1 MSRARRAT
9 RSLAVATAA
18 VLALG
23 LAPSPALAAD
33 APAEPAADF
42 LVSQLQDGLFVFDSD
57 GYLYTDFG
65 GSIDGEIA
73 LDAVGGHQADVTTI
87 ADAVSSRLSEY
98 TDYSY
103 PAGGSTYAGRSAGGT
118 AKAIVALQVAGQDPT
133 AHPDGNLVTRLEG
146 LTDADGRIGDQ
157 ATKDGQPDPD
167 GDYANV
173 FGQTFAVTALRNAG
187 SSEAAKAATFLG
199 TQQCAGADGGYFTES
214 FTSTPCAVPADASVD
229 ATALAV
235 NAFVPFYGDSTQ
247 NPSAFV
253 LTSALN
259 YLLRVQRSDGAFVSG
274 PDAVANANSTG
285 LAVTALQR
293 LAAIPNNPTFAHY
306 ATPAAEKGAAWLRAQ
321 QLVNVGPCAPY
332 RTADLGAVAYDPTA
346 RAGAAKDGITAA
358 TQGQFIKATTQST
371 EGLLSAPEAA
381 GALKAT
387 LPTTYVADGAT
398 VTLKATSAAP
408 GSSVCQTS
416 TAVQKPTS
424 VTGSAVFSV
433 KAPAGRNAVTT
444 FYVKGVDGTTA
455 KAVLRSL
462 GPKTLGLRLRS
473 QVVRGGEQRVI
484 VSGLARGEKVSI
496 RTGGTT
502 VKTGTANSSG
512 VLDTT
517 FKASTIPGTKTVTV
531 YGQFTDRK
539 ASKTYTVVR

>member
-9 RSLAVATAA
+9 RTLAVSTAA

-23 LAPSPALAAD
+23 LAPSPALAD
-33 APAEPAADF
+33 QPAYPASDF
-42 LVSQLQDGLFVFDSD
+42 LVSQLQDGLFVFDSY
-57 GYLYTDFG
+57 GFPYTDFG

-73 LDAVGGHQADVTTI
+73 LDAIGAHESDVTAI
-87 ADAVSSRLSEY
+87 ANAVSSRLSEY

-103 PAGGSTYAGRSAGGT
+103 TDGGSTYTGRSAGGT

-133 AHPDGNLVTRLEG
+133 THPDGNLVTRLEG
-146 LTDADGRIGDQ
+146 LTDADGRIGDA
-157 ATKDGQPDPD
+157 ATKDGQPYPD

-187 SSEAAKAATFLG
+187 SSEALRAAAFLG
-199 TQQCAGADGGYFTES
+199 TQQCAGAGGGYFTES
-214 FTSTPCAVPADASVD
+214 FTSAPCAVPADASVD

-235 NAFVPFYGDSTQ
+235 NAFVPLYGDGTQ
-247 NPSAFV
+247 NSSAFV
-253 LTSALN
+253 LTKAMN
-259 YLLRVQRSDGAFVSG
+259 YFLGVQRSDGAFVSG

-285 LAVTALQR
+285 LAVAALQR
-293 LAAIPNNPTFAHY
+293 LARVNPTFEHY
-306 ATPAAEKGAAWLRAQ
+306 AAPMAEKGAAWLRAQ

-398 VTLKATSAAP
+398 VTLKTTSAAP